1 MKRINSIGVQIFFQ
15 ILCDFL
21 AISLSFFIQYW
32 FRFHSGF
39 IPIYIVPD
47 FLTTIIT
54 YLLFLVYWYI
64 ILFFSGLYKNWYE
77 ISPFEEITS
86 ILKAVLFGTLILI
99 FLIYFDSENSPR
111 MLFLLYMVVFSVSLI
126 IFRMLNRQLQKTL
139 RMKGKIKIPSILIGD
154 INNSIEMFKEISS
167 QKNWGFE
174 LKSILIFDEKFKNF
188 EKRENEN
195 DQFISDF
202 EKILAQNSNSSQIII
217 FNDCKNY
224 ETILD
229 ARQIE
234 AVIITKSCAD
244 PDLLLDIAT
253 KATDN
258 NIRVKIHPELYENFS
273 GQSRTQNL
281 WGIPL
286 MEINTKIFR
295 PWQEIIKR
303 GFDIIFSLFVLTIGL
318 PFWIIIGILV
328 KLTSPGPVFF
338 VQDRVGKDG
347 KIFKMYKFRSMY
359 HNQPPSKPSFTQNND
374 PRVTKFGR
382 FIRKTHLDEIPQFF
396 NTLKGDMSVVGP
408 RPEVPALV
416 EAFSKA
422 LPHYRRRL
430 KIRPGITGWWQIKY
444 TVYEFSL
451 DEIRN
456 RLKDDFYYIENFS
469 LRLDFEI
476 ILRTVWLIF
485 KGHGQT

>member
-1 MKRINSIGVQIFFQ
+1 MKRINSIGIQIFFQ
-15 ILCDFL
+15 IISDFL

-47 FLTTIIT
+47 FSTTIIT

-64 ILFFSGLYKNWYE
+64 ILFFSGMYKNWYE
-77 ISPFEEITS
+77 ISPFEEITT
-86 ILKAVLFGTLILI
+86 ILKAVLFGTLLLI

-111 MLFLLYMVVFSVSLI
+111 MLFLLYMVVFSLSLI

-139 RMKGKIKIPSILIGD
+139 RIKGKIKIPSALIGD
-154 INNSIEMFKEISS
+154 ITNSYEMFKNVSS
-167 QKNWGFE
+167 QKNWGFD
-174 LKSILIFDEKFKNF
+174 LQSILIFDDNFKNDSGL
-188 EKRENEN
+188 ENNEM
-195 DQFISDF
+195 DDVVR
-202 EKILAQNSNSSQIII
+202 QNINNLPIEIIY
-217 FNDCKNY
+217 DCKNY
-224 ETILD
+224 EQILD
-229 ARQIE
+229 PRKIE
-234 AVIITKSCAD
+234 AVLLTKSCAS

-253 KATDN
+253 KATEN
-258 NIRVKIHPELYENFS
+258 NIRVKIHPDLYEIFS

-286 MEINTKIFR
+286 MEINTKIFK

-303 GFDIIFSLFVLTIGL
+303 GFDILFSLFVLIIGL
-318 PFWIIIGILV
+318 PIWIIVGILV
-328 KLTSPGPVFF
+328 KLSSPGPVFY
-338 VQDRVGKDG
+338 VQKRVGKDG
-347 KIFKMYKFRSMY
+347 KVFNMYKFRSMY
-359 HNQPPSKPSFTQNND
+359 TEKSSDSTWTENND

-382 FIRKTHLDEIPQFF
+382 FIRKTHLDEIPQFI

-408 RPEVPALV
+408 RPEMVPLV
-416 EAFSKA
+416 ESFSKA

-444 TVYEFSL
+444 TTYELSI
-451 DEIRN
+451 DEVRN

-476 ILRTVWLIF
+476 ILRTIWLIF